1 MLFKFILKR
10 VRILSL
16 FFGSKKIMN
25 VCILGHYPPHI
36 GGVSS
41 HTYLLSQEL
50 VKRGDNVIVLTYPHQ
65 NIHDYDEVH
74 VETAPTINIKGLRGF
89 FFFISATLK
98 LISITRKYDIDL
110 VHAHYLLPPGLIA
123 ILANIFTRRKT
134 AVTVHGSD
142 INILASNPLL
152 RILIIYVLKKTDY
165 IAVVNEPLKEKIIK
179 LDNDLKDKLMVTPN
193 AVDVEKYKPDNET
206 NFIEDMN
213 LDKDKPL
220 ILFVGN
226 LVPQKGLNYLLEAK
240 KILKTNVQL
249 VIVGDGSLM
258 MNLKEMVVNEDI
270 KDVIFTGAR
279 RDVDKIMPVGD
290 VFVLP
295 SISEGFPI
303 TLLEAFA
310 SGLPAVATNVGGIP
324 GLVTSDVG
332 LLVEP
337 GDPVAL
343 AESLDLILMDDKLK
357 ERMGNAALR
366 KSQEYSTLKIPY

>member
-1 MLFKFILKR
+1 MK
-10 VRILSL
+10 
-16 FFGSKKIMN
+16 

-50 VKRGDNVIVLTYPHQ
+50 VKRGDDVIVLTYPHQ
-65 NIHDYDEVH
+65 DIHDYDGVH

-89 FFFISATLK
+89 FFFISASLK

-123 ILANIFTRRKT
+123 ILVNIFTRRKT

-142 INILASNPLL
+142 INILASNPFL
-152 RILIIYVLKKTDY
+152 RILIKYVLEKTDY
-165 IAVVNEPLKEKIIK
+165 IAVVNDPIKEKIIK
-179 LDNDLKDKLMVTPN
+179 IQNDLMDKIMVTPN
-193 AVDVEKYKPDNET
+193 AVDVLKYKPDNET
-206 NFIEDMN
+206 NFIEDMK

-226 LVPQKGLNYLLEAK
+226 LVPQKGLKYLLEAK
-240 KILKTNVQL
+240 KILKTDSQL

-258 MNLKEMVVNEDI
+258 MDLKEMVENKDI

-295 SISEGFPI
+295 SISEGLPI

-310 SGLPAVATNVGGIP
+310 TGLPVVATNVGGIP

-337 GDPVAL
+337 CDPLAL
-343 AESLDLILMDDKLK
+343 AEALDKILVDDKLK
-357 ERMGNAALR
+357 QEMGNAAHS
-366 KSQEYSTLKIPY
+366 KAQEYSRLKIPY

>member
-1 MLFKFILKR
+1 
-10 VRILSL
+10 
-16 FFGSKKIMN
+16 
-25 VCILGHYPPHI
+25 
-36 GGVSS
+36 
-41 HTYLLSQEL
+41 
-50 VKRGDNVIVLTYPHQ
+50 
-65 NIHDYDEVH
+65 
-74 VETAPTINIKGLRGF
+74 
-89 FFFISATLK
+89 
-98 LISITRKYDIDL
+98 
-110 VHAHYLLPPGLIA
+110 
-123 ILANIFTRRKT
+123 
-134 AVTVHGSD
+134 
-142 INILASNPLL
+142 
-152 RILIIYVLKKTDY
+152 
-165 IAVVNEPLKEKIIK
+165 VVNEPIKEKIIK
-179 LDNDLKDKLMVTPN
+179 LHINDLADKIMVTPN
-193 AVDVEKYKPDNET
+193 AVDVEKYKPDNDT
-206 NFIEDMN
+206 NFIEDMK
-213 LDKDKPL
+213 LDKNKPL

-226 LVPQKGLNYLLEAK
+226 LVPQKGLKYLLEAK
-240 KILKTNVQL
+240 KILKTDAQL
-249 VIVGDGSLM
+249 VIVGDGPLM

-279 RDVDKIMPVGD
+279 RDVDKIMPLGD

>member
-1 MLFKFILKR
+1 MK
-10 VRILSL
+10 
-16 FFGSKKIMN
+16 

-50 VKRGDNVIVLTYPHQ
+50 VKRGDNVIVLTYPHTD
-65 NIHDYDEVH
+65 IHDYNGVH

-98 LISITRKYDIDL
+98 LINITRKYDIDL

-123 ILANIFTRRKT
+123 IIANIFTRRKT

-142 INILASNPLL
+142 VNILASNPLL
-152 RILIIYVLKKTDY
+152 RIFIKYVLEHIDY
-165 IAVVNEPLKEKIIK
+165 IAVVNEPLKEKIVK
-179 LDNDLKDKLMVTPN
+179 LHINDLNNKIMVTPN
-193 AVDVEKYKPDNET
+193 AVDVEKYKPDKEN
-206 NFIEDMN
+206 NFIEDMK

-226 LVPQKGLNYLLEAK
+226 LVPQKGLKYLLEAK
-240 KILKTNVQL
+240 KILKTDAQL
-249 VIVGDGSLM
+249 VIVGNGPLI
-258 MNLKEMVVNEDI
+258 MNLKEIVVHEDI

-279 RDVDKIMPVGD
+279 RDVDKIMSAGD

-295 SISEGFPI
+295 SVMEGFPI

-310 SGLPAVATNVGGIP
+310 TGLPVVATNVGSIP

-337 GDPVAL
+337 GDPMVL
-343 AESLDLILMDDKLK
+343 AEALDKILSNDKLK
-357 ERMGNAALR
+357 EEMGNAALR
-366 KSQEYSTLKIPY
+366 KVQEYTTLKIPY

>member
-1 MLFKFILKR
+1 MK
-10 VRILSL
+10 
-16 FFGSKKIMN
+16 
-25 VCILGHYPPHI
+25 VCLLGHYPPHI

-50 VKRGDNVIVLTYPHQ
+50 VKRGDEVIVLTYPHPD
-65 NIHDYDEVH
+65 IHDYDGVH

-98 LISITRKYDIDL
+98 LISITRKYDVDL
-110 VHAHYLLPPGLIA
+110 IHAHYLLPPGLIA
-123 ILANIFTRRKT
+123 VLANIFTRRKT

-142 INILASNPLL
+142 INILASNPFL
-152 RILIIYVLKKTDY
+152 RILIIYVLKNADY
-165 IAVVNEPLKEKIIK
+165 IAVVNDAIKEKIYELNITG
-179 LDNDLKDKLMVTPN
+179 LKDKIMVTPN

-206 NFIEDMN
+206 TFIQDMRLN
-213 LDKDKPL
+213 RDKPL

-226 LVPQKGLNYLLEAK
+226 LVTQKGLKYLLEAK
-240 KILKTNVQL
+240 KYLKTDAQL
-249 VIVGDGSLM
+249 IIVGDGPLM
-258 MNLKEMVVNEDI
+258 TNLREMVLKEDI
-270 KDVIFTGAR
+270 KDVYFTGAR
-279 RDVDKIMPVGD
+279 RDVNKIMPATD

-310 SGLPAVATNVGGIP
+310 TGLPVVATNVGGIP

-337 GDPVAL
+337 RDSKAL
-343 AESLDLILMDDKLK
+343 AEALDKILCDNELSQN
-357 ERMGNAALR
+357 MGNAAHS
-366 KSQEYSTLKIPY
+366 KAHEYSNLKIPY

>member
-1 MLFKFILKR
+1 
-10 VRILSL
+10 VV
-16 FFGSKKIMN
+16 KKIMN

-65 NIHDYDEVH
+65 DIHDYDGVH

-152 RILIIYVLKKTDY
+152 RILIIYVLKNTDY
-165 IAVVNEPLKEKIIK
+165 IAVVNEPIKEKIIK
-179 LDNDLKDKLMVTPN
+179 LHINDLADKIMVTPN
-193 AVDVEKYKPDNET
+193 AVDVEKYKPDNDT
-206 NFIEDMN
+206 NFIEDMK
-213 LDKDKPL
+213 LDKNKPL

-226 LVPQKGLNYLLEAK
+226 LVPQKGLKYLLEAK
-240 KILKTNVQL
+240 KILKTDAQL
-249 VIVGDGSLM
+249 VIVGDGPLM

-270 KDVIFTGAR
+270 KDVFFTGAR
-279 RDVDKIMPVGD
+279 RDIDKIMPAGD

-295 SISEGFPI
+295 STSEGFPI

-310 SGLPAVATNVGGIP
+310 AGLPVVATNVGGIP
-324 GLVTSDVG
+324 GLVTSDIG
-332 LLVEP
+332 LVVESC
-337 GDPVAL
+337 DPIAL
-343 AESLDLILMDDKLK
+343 ASALDKMLMNDKLK

-366 KSQEYSTLKIPY
+366 KSREYSTLKIPY